1 MLIWLW
7 KRLSN
12 GGAEASVS
20 GRALRR
26 FPEREI
32 EGLLRARVLIEQRKA
47 DSWSVCVHCDCGLDA
62 RPIRAVGDQ
71 LHACCPRDVAAD
83 EVLEPDDLR
92 RFGIDTDKLISAI
105 AASGG
110 LSAAATVVSDGL
122 WLLGRLP
129 TGICVFLCRDT
140 HVLMAPATILATR
153 MAAGSAPITII
164 TIDLDPATELQLR
177 AAGIEARSLTECVLV
192 DERGTEHIA
201 FDRLSPIAV
210 TAPRLVLSR
219 SRQSVMFDGRR
230 LDLTPQM
237 FALIRL
243 FGEQAGQRDP
253 VLRKETIDAQTGR
266 PANEIVRDLRKALVG
281 CGLSRAAA
289 DALIVTV
296 RGYGYR
302 LGIAP
307 AEVAVED

>member
-1 MLIWLW
+1 MLAWLW
-7 KRLSN
+7 TRLSD
-12 GGAEASVS
+12 GGPQVSIS

-26 FPEREI
+26 FPEREV
-32 EGLLRARVLIEQRKA
+32 ERLLRARVLIEHPKA
-47 DSWSVCVHCDCGLDA
+47 DSWSVCAHCDCGLDD
-62 RPIRAVGDQ
+62 RPIRYIGEQ
-71 LHACCPRDVAAD
+71 LLVCCPRDVAAD
-83 EVLEPDDLR
+83 EVLEPADLR
-92 RFGIDTDKLISAI
+92 RFGIDADKLISAI

-110 LSAAATVVSDGL
+110 LPAAAIVVADGL

-140 HVLMAPATILATR
+140 HLLMASATILATR
-153 MAAGSAPITII
+153 MAARSAPITVI
-164 TIDLDPATELQLR
+164 TIDLDPTTELHLR

-192 DERGTEHIA
+192 DDHGKEHIA
-201 FDRLSPIAV
+201 LDRRPPIAI

-219 SRQSVMFDGRR
+219 GRQAVMFDGRR

-243 FGEQAGQRDP
+243 FAQQAGQRDP
-253 VLRKETIDAQTGR
+253 VLRKETIDARTGR

-307 AEVAVED
+307 TEVAVED

>member
-1 MLIWLW
+1 MLTWLW

-12 GGAEASVS
+12 GGAGDTIS

-26 FPEREI
+26 FPEREV
-32 EGLLRARVLIEQRKA
+32 ERLLRARVLIEHRKA
-47 DSWSVCVHCDCGLDA
+47 DTWPVCAHCDCGLDA
-62 RPIRAVGDQ
+62 RPIRMVGDQ
-71 LHACCPRDVAAD
+71 LRACCPRDVAAD
-83 EVLEPDDLR
+83 DVLEPDDLH
-92 RFGIDTDKLISAI
+92 RFGVDADKLISAI
-105 AASGG
+105 AASGTF
-110 LSAAATVVSDGL
+110 AAAANIVADGL
-122 WLLGRLP
+122 WRLGRLP
-129 TGICVFLCRDT
+129 TGVCVFLCAET
-140 HVLMAPATILATR
+140 HLLMTPPYILAIK
-153 MAAGSAPITII
+153 MAAGSAPITVI
-164 TIDLDPATELQLR
+164 TTDLDPAADLHLR
-177 AAGIEARSLTECVLV
+177 AIGIEARSFAECVLV
-192 DERGTEHIA
+192 DDRGTERIA
-201 FDRLSPIAV
+201 LDRLVPVVV

-243 FGEQAGQRDP
+243 FVEQAVQRDP

-281 CGLSRAAA
+281 CGMSRAGP
-289 DALIVTV
+289 DAMIATV

>member
-7 KRLSN
+7 KRLSS
-12 GGAEASVS
+12 GGAESSVS

-26 FPEREI
+26 FPESEVER
-32 EGLLRARVLIEQRKA
+32 LLRAQVLIEQRKA
-47 DSWSVCVHCDCGLDA
+47 DTWPVCTHCDCGLDA
-62 RPIRAVGDQ
+62 RPIRMVGGQ
-71 LHACCPRDVAAD
+71 LRACCPSDIVAD
-83 EVLEPDDLR
+83 QLLEPDDLR
-92 RFGIDTDKLISAI
+92 RFGIDAEKLIPAI

-110 LSAAATVVSDGL
+110 LSAVATAVADGL
-122 WLLGRLP
+122 WLLGQLP
-129 TGICVFLCRDT
+129 RGVCIFLCRDT
-140 HVLMAPATILATR
+140 HVLSAPATLLAIR
-153 MAAGSAPITII
+153 MAAGSAPITVI
-164 TIDLDPATELQLR
+164 TVDLDPTTQLQLR
-177 AAGIEARSLTECVLV
+177 AAGIEIRSLAECVVV
-192 DERGTEHIA
+192 DERGMEIVA

-210 TAPRLVLSR
+210 TAPRFVLSR

-243 FGEQAGQRDP
+243 FVEQAGQRDP
-253 VLRKETIDAQTGR
+253 VLRKEVIDAQTGR

-281 CGLSRAAA
+281 CSLSRAAA

-302 LGIAP
+302 LGIGP
-307 AEVAVED
+307 TEVVVED

>member
-1 MLIWLW
+1 M
-7 KRLSN
+7 
-12 GGAEASVS
+12 
-20 GRALRR
+20 
-26 FPEREI
+26 
-32 EGLLRARVLIEQRKA
+32 
-47 DSWSVCVHCDCGLDA
+47 
-62 RPIRAVGDQ
+62 
-71 LHACCPRDVAAD
+71 
-83 EVLEPDDLR
+83 
-92 RFGIDTDKLISAI
+92 
-105 AASGG
+105 
-110 LSAAATVVSDGL
+110 SAAATVVADGL

-153 MAAGSAPITII
+153 MAAGSAPITVI
-164 TIDLDPATELQLR
+164 TIDLDPATELHLR
-177 AAGIEARSLTECVLV
+177 AAGIEARSFAECVLV
-192 DERGTEHIA
+192 DDRGTEHLA

-219 SRQSVMFDGRR
+219 SRQSAMFDGRR

-243 FGEQAGQRDP
+243 FAEQAGQRDP

>member
-1 MLIWLW
+1 MLTWLW

-26 FPEREI
+26 FPEREV
-32 EGLLRARVLIEQRKA
+32 ERRLRAGVLIEQRKA
-47 DSWSVCVHCDCGLDA
+47 DSWSVCAHCDCGLDA
-62 RPIRAVGDQ
+62 RPIRTVGEHY
-71 LHACCPRDVAAD
+71 LACCPRDVTAD

-92 RFGIDTDKLISAI
+92 RFGIDANKLISAI

-110 LSAAATVVSDGL
+110 FPAAATVVADGL

-129 TGICVFLCRDT
+129 TGICVFLSRDT
-140 HVLMAPATILATR
+140 YVLMAPATILATR
-153 MAAGSAPITII
+153 MAAASAPITVIS
-164 TIDLDPATELQLR
+164 IDVDPATELHLR
-177 AAGIEARSLTECVLV
+177 AAGIEARSFAECVLV
-192 DERGTEHIA
+192 DDRGTEHLA
-201 FDRLSPIAV
+201 LDRLSPIAV

-219 SRQSVMFDGRR
+219 SRQSAAFDGRR

-243 FGEQAGQRDP
+243 FAEQAGQRDP

-289 DALIVTV
+289 DTLIVTV

-307 AEVAVED
+307 AEVVVED

>member
-62 RPIRAVGDQ
+62 RPIRTVGDQ
-71 LHACCPRDVAAD
+71 FLACCPRDVAAD
-83 EVLEPDDLR
+83 VVLEPDDLR
-92 RFGIDTDKLISAI
+92 RFGIEPDRLAGAL

-110 LSAAATVVSDGL
+110 LTGGVTRIGDRI
-122 WLLGRLP
+122 WLLGRVPSGRCL
-129 TGICVFLCRDT
+129 VLCGD
-140 HVLMAPATILATR
+140 VSALDAPGAVMALR
-153 MAAGSAPITII
+153 SAAGTAPIIVI
-164 TIDLDPATELQLR
+164 ATEIDAASELRLQEAGVGTSTL
-177 AAGIEARSLTECVLV
+177 AACIVV
-192 DERGTEHIA
+192 DESGAEHLEV
-201 FDRLSPIAV
+201 DRLSPIGAA
-210 TAPRLVLSR
+210 APRLVLSR
-219 SRQSVMFDGRR
+219 SRQSVMFDERR

-237 FALIRL
+237 FALTRL
-243 FGEQAGQRDP
+243 FAEQAGQRDP
-253 VLRKETIDAQTGR
+253 VLRKEIIDAQTGR

-289 DALIVTV
+289 EALIVTV

>member
-1 MLIWLW
+1 MLTWLW

-12 GGAEASVS
+12 GGAEAMVS
-20 GRALRR
+20 GRGLRR

-32 EGLLRARVLIEQRKA
+32 ERLLRAGALIEQRRA
-47 DSWSVCVHCDCGLDA
+47 DSWSVCAHCDCGLDA
-62 RPIRAVGDQ
+62 RPIRAVGEQ
-71 LHACCPRDVAAD
+71 LLACCPRDVAAD

-92 RFGIDTDKLISAI
+92 RFGIDADKLIPAI

-110 LSAAATVVSDGL
+110 LPAAATVVADGL

-129 TGICVFLCRDT
+129 TGNCLFLCLDT
-140 HVLMAPATILATR
+140 QVLMAPATILATR
-153 MAAGSAPITII
+153 MAAASAPITVIS
-164 TIDLDPATELQLR
+164 IDVDPATELHLR
-177 AAGIEARSLTECVLV
+177 AAGIEARSFAECVLV
-192 DERGTEHIA
+192 DDRGTEHLA
-201 FDRLSPIAV
+201 LDRLSPIAV

-219 SRQSVMFDGRR
+219 SRQSAAFDGRR

-243 FGEQAGQRDP
+243 FAEQAGQRDP

-307 AEVAVED
+307 AEVVVED